1 MANRLDFLP
10 TRLNAA
16 PVVFRGMTGHE
27 VGMMA
32 LGGVAAGLLPGAI
45 GAWLLGA
52 IAMVPTV
59 AFACAG
65 MALYFGGAVIRRMR
79 RGRPASWFY
88 RSLQFRL
95 ARQGI
100 RLWGADALITRSGP
114 YSRRRMRYQLGGRP

>member
-32 LGGVAAGLLPGAI
+32 LGGLAAGLLPGAI
-45 GAWLLGA
+45 GAWWLNA

-59 AFACAG
+59 AFASAG
-65 MALYFGGAVIRRMR
+65 MALYLGGAVMRRMR
-79 RGRPASWFY
+79 RGRPAAWLY
-88 RSLQFRL
+88 RRLQFGL
-95 ARQGI
+95 AQRGL
-100 RLWGADALITRSGP
+100 RLWGAGTLITRSGP
-114 YSRRRMRYQLGGRP
+114 YSCRRMRFQPGGRS

>member
-1 MANRLDFLP
+1 
-10 TRLNAA
+10 
-16 PVVFRGMTGHE
+16 
-27 VGMMA
+27 MMV
-32 LGGVAAGLLPGAI
+32 LGGLAVGLLPGAI

-65 MALYFGGAVIRRMR
+65 MALYFGGAVMRRLR
-79 RGRPASWFY
+79 RGRPASWLY

-100 RLWGADALITRSGP
+100 RLWGGETLITRSGP
-114 YSRRRMRYQLGGRP
+114 YSRRRMRYQPGGRP